1 MNADR
6 LMKDAIYFEE
16 LRKQKASL
24 EIDIR
29 IHKKWLIEH
38 PRSADSLKEI
48 VEAEGKISE
57 IDALLA
63 IEPPY
68 PELPPRQPLIK
79 VSGVLEEIEILFA
92 RGFFTDREYEPEEF
106 VRKERSR
113 HWGSV
118 LLAVI
123 GESAAAAAVNSQ
135 DDIRQ
140 TDVYDF
146 VKGKVNGV
154 PFHGWFGRTTAKQG
168 DYIELAV
175 VAKEGYYEAYALAV
189 PDLRIIS
196 MLPRC
201 YQSVRSKAVGEIN
214 GCFIM
219 PLAIAVIVAIVG
231 AFALGFNFDMGY
243 FQLVGGV
250 AAMTALY
257 SILALPF
264 TYRLSLKKPKPTN
277 AMAQKIFTA
286 LEMKNPEDV
295 NLERT
300 TKAVL
305 KNKSDK
311 QKEERIMPKKNRWA
325 DYYYYY

>member
-1 MNADR
+1 MKVDR
-6 LMKDAIYFEE
+6 LIKDAIYFEE
-16 LRKQKASL
+16 FRKQKASF
-24 EIDIR
+24 ESDIR
-29 IHKKWLIEH
+29 VHEK
-38 PRSADSLKEI
+38 
-48 VEAEGKISE
+48 
-57 IDALLA
+57 LLA
-63 IEPPY
+63 KHQQSSLSLRYSEEAKKKIPEINAILEKEPPS

-79 VSGVLEEIEILFA
+79 VCGMLEEIEILFT
-92 RGFFTDREYEPEEF
+92 RGFFTDREYETEEF

-123 GESAAAAAVNSQ
+123 GESAAAAVSSQ
-135 DDIRQ
+135 GEIRQ
-140 TDVYDF
+140 TDVFDF

-154 PFHGWFGRTTAKQG
+154 PFYGWFGRTTAKQG

-175 VAKEGYYEAYALAV
+175 VAKGGHYEAYALAV
-189 PDLRIIS
+189 PELRIIS

-201 YQSVRSKAVGEIN
+201 YQSVRSKAADEIK

-219 PLAIAVIVAIVG
+219 PVVIAAIVAVVG

-250 AAMTALY
+250 AAMTVLY

-277 AMAQKIFTA
+277 AMAQKIFTV

-300 TKAVL
+300 TKEVL

-311 QKEERIMPKKNRWA
+311 QNEDRVMPKKNLLS
-325 DYYYYY
+325 DYYYFY